1 MRCTTGHGD
10 FNMNQSTITV
20 YSPSTGE
27 PIGAVSVDGVEDV
40 DRAAAAAREAQ
51 QEWASRSLD
60 DRCAVLQNVKNELLN
75 RTDDVCA
82 LLSKEQGKPKM
93 EALVHDVMNLAG
105 FIDYF
110 ASNAARILAP
120 EPIPLHLFKHRASYL
135 HWTPRGLIG
144 VIGPWNFPLMLCNA
158 PAVTA
163 LIAGNG
169 VLIKPS
175 EFTPLIQDLARDI
188 FIAGGVP
195 EDLFQVVHGH
205 AETGTA
211 VIDRVDM
218 IEFTG
223 SVATG
228 RRVAARCGER
238 LIPCVA
244 ELGGKAPALVLDDAD
259 LERTAAAL
267 TWGGFANCGQVCASV
282 ERVLVHRS
290 VLPQLLDKLTPR
302 VRALLPQSAPQGA
315 EIQMGPI
322 NNRRQLDHVE
332 RVVADA
338 VAKGA
343 NVILGGNRIEG
354 AGTFFEP
361 TLLLDATPEMDVMNV
376 ETFGPVL
383 PFMVF
388 DDDDAMIAEANRID
402 LGLAAYVFSSNAVRA
417 QAVAERIEAGTVM
430 INDVLATHG
439 MPETPWGG
447 VKASSIGH
455 THGDDSLRHMCQQRH
470 VNYGRVNLLKNEPL
484 WYPYTAKRQTWIR
497 RLLSFLLG
505 TGIRNRIRWLMGR

>member
-1 MRCTTGHGD
+1 
-10 FNMNQSTITV
+10 MNQTTITV
-20 YSPSTGE
+20 RSPCTGE
-27 PIGAVSVDGVEDV
+27 PIGTVSVASVADV
-40 DRAAAAAREAQ
+40 QKAAAAARRAQ
-51 QEWASRSLD
+51 QEWAQRTLD

-75 RTDDVCA
+75 RTDEICA
-82 LLSKEQGKPKM
+82 LLNQEQGKPNM

-120 EPIPLHLFKHRASYL
+120 EPIPMHLFKHRASYL
-135 HWTPRGLIG
+135 HWKPRGLIG

-158 PAVTA
+158 PAVAA

-169 VLIKPS
+169 VLVKPS
-175 EFTPLIQDLARDI
+175 EYTPLIQDLAREV
-188 FIAGGVP
+188 FVAGGVP
-195 EDLFQVVHGH
+195 EALFQVVHGR
-205 AETGTA
+205 ADTGTA
-211 VIDRVDM
+211 VIDHVDM

-228 RRVAARCGER
+228 RIVAAQCGER

-244 ELGGKAPALVLDDAD
+244 ELGGKAPALVLSDAD

-302 VRALLPQSAPQGA
+302 VRALHPEVDAPGA
-315 EIQMGPI
+315 ERQMGPI
-322 NNRRQLDHVE
+322 NNQRQLDHVQ
-332 RVVADA
+332 RVVDDA

-343 NVILGGNRIEG
+343 QVILGGNRIEG
-354 AGTFFEP
+354 PGTFFEP
-361 TLLLDATPEMDVMNV
+361 TVLIDVTPDMDVMNV

-383 PFMVF
+383 PLMSF
-388 DDDDAMIAEANRID
+388 DDDEAMIAEANRLD
-402 LGLAAYVFSSNAVRA
+402 LGLAAYVFSSSAARA
-417 QAVAERIEAGTVM
+417 QATAERIEAGTVM

-455 THGDDSLRHMCQQRH
+455 THGDHSLRHMCQQRH
-470 VNYGRVNLLKNEPL
+470 VNYGRVDLLKNEPL
-484 WYPYTAKRQTWIR
+484 WYPYTTKRQTWIR

-505 TGIRNRIRWLMGR
+505 TGVRNRVRWLFGR